1 MSATCVEGVKKRD
14 WRDGFDRVKF
24 RVAAAVRGSWVLE
37 SWKGVE
43 LAGLEGCVRLK
54 RGQGGDGVGDVG
66 AKWAGFIAA

>member
-14 WRDGFDRVKF
+14 WRSGFNRMEF

-54 RGQGGDGVGDVG
+54 RDREAMESVTLVGSGLVS
-66 AKWAGFIAA
+66 